1 MKFSLAFAFHYMIF
15 FSMAFLLTPPKYI
28 RFNDKMNE
36 IKIEKK
42 HQIPVA
48 RENTIE
54 ILHGEFLF
62 KY

>member
-1 MKFSLAFAFHYMIF
+1 MIF